1 MFYYPIFLLY
11 ICTYIPWWP
20 SRHSALNAM
29 QSWSHRYTKCPAVS
43 IWTWIYL
50 FSHSSK
56 SGSSIRILVRRPTNY
71 TIDVQILVHL
81 TWLLCSLNCI
91 CTKPAAAGGLLTFRK
106 YFASPPPNLLAVKC
120 LKSALPQQY
129 LYSAGGGEAL
139 VPYYYTIRCFVL
151 QEPLKVTNQKKGEK
165 HIDTLFN

>member
-1 MFYYPIFLLY
+1 
-11 ICTYIPWWP
+11 
-20 SRHSALNAM
+20 M
-29 QSWSHRYTKCPAVS
+29 QCNHGPTDTKCPSVS
-43 IWTWIYL
+43 IWIWIYL

-91 CTKPAAAGGLLTFRK
+91 CTKPAAAGLLTFRK
-106 YFASPPPNLLAVKC
+106 YFASPPNLLAVKC

-129 LYSAGGGEAL
+129 LYSAGGGGEAL
-139 VPYYYTIRCFVL
+139 PPYYTIRCFVL
-151 QEPLKVTNQKKGEK
+151 QEPLKVTNQKKGGK
-165 HIDTLFN
+165 TYWHFI